1 MKKYLKR
8 VFCFVFASIFAV
20 LIVGSAG
27 AVEPSSNINRFNVF
41 VVLDASN
48 SMNYTDPKGLRYEAI
63 GQFFDLLAERGNFL
77 GGVVFSNDVEA
88 TYPLGEITGKEE
100 KKAVISLLRSVMSSG
115 VTSDMGY
122 TNIGAALT
130 AAIDQ
135 LESGANS
142 NLPPVIL
149 FLSDGNTEMPSND
162 ALKTSLDQKADAIER
177 ARTSGIPIYSIC
189 LNSNH
194 RADAGEME
202 QISSATG
209 GVFQEVENAGDLID
223 VFNTFYNL
231 IYGTSTITLADDVFP
246 ESGIL
251 ETQFEVP
258 GIGVEEVNIVINGK
272 VNSINLNAPDGTDGG
287 AVISSSETYT
297 LVKTSQIVPGTWSL
311 ITTGVP
317 GDRIKINMVYN
328 PNLGIDVKIL
338 PQNDIEPNKPVQILA
353 TLQSGTTPASS
364 VSQYQGYSAELK
376 IKDVQHETIKT
387 LPMTLGDDGFSVNS
401 SFDVGT
407 YFVEVHV
414 TGNYLEKDSGD
425 IGPLTVR
432 MISGEQELPP
442 ENTAPTPVKDEI
454 KKTVYIWPFKGGSL
468 SLDMTELATDKED
481 KDLLYKLISS
491 SFIEG
496 KDYRIEGNTIVQEQ
510 FSLSKGSYDIR
521 ATDSEGLSCDIHVV
535 VQTINVGILTCIIL
549 GLVALVVLAVIGF
562 NVWYWSRKPFYGDL
576 KVQSIVNGVSTGGIK
591 KKSRGRCYLNV
602 FGLEPVG
609 LNYRKTYLQATGER
623 WVWLITEIPVTV
635 NGQQSKKTRIPSG
648 VDVNV
653 IIKQGDPKTL
663 RVRFDSKIPLG
674 KRKPVGGGRPPGRPT
689 GRPKVTRRPVR
700 NTNRPGGML

>member
-8 VFCFVFASIFAV
+8 VFCSIFVPVFAA
-20 LIVGSAG
+20 LIVSSAG
-27 AVEPSSNINRFNVF
+27 AVEPSSSINRFNVF

-63 GQFFDLLAERGNFL
+63 RQFFDLLAERGNCL

-88 TYPLGEITGKEE
+88 TYPLGELTGNEE
-100 KKAVISLLRSVMSSG
+100 KKEVISLLRSVMSSG
-115 VTSDMGY
+115 VTGNVGY

-130 AAIDQ
+130 AAVDQ

-142 NLPPVIL
+142 KLPSVIL
-149 FLSDGNTEMPSND
+149 FLSDGNTEMPTED
-162 ALKTSLDQKADAIER
+162 GLKISLDQKADAIER
-177 ARTSGIPIYSIC
+177 ARTSGVPIYSVC

-209 GVFQEVENAGDLID
+209 GVFQEVENADDLMD

-246 ESGIL
+246 GSGIL

-258 GIGVEEVNIVINGK
+258 GIGVEEVNIVIHGK
-272 VNSINLNAPDGTDGG
+272 VDKIALRAPDGTDGS
-287 AVISSSETYT
+287 AVISSADTYT
-297 LVKTSQIVPGTWSL
+297 LVKTSQILPGTWSL
-311 ITTGVP
+311 TTTGVP

-328 PNLGIDVKIL
+328 PNLGIHVKLL
-338 PQNDIEPNKPVQILA
+338 PENDMEPNKPVKILA
-353 TLQSGTTPASS
+353 TLRSGTTPASS

-376 IKDVQHETIKT
+376 IKDVQHETVKT
-387 LPMTLGDDGFSVNS
+387 LPMTLGDDGFSVDH
-401 SFDVGT
+401 SFDAGT
-407 YFVEVHV
+407 YFLEVHV
-414 TGNYLEKDSGD
+414 TGNYLEKDSD
-425 IGPLTVR
+425 EIGPLTVR
-432 MISGEQELPP
+432 MIGEGQELPP
-442 ENTAPTPVKDEI
+442 ENTAPTPVKDKI
-454 KKTVYIWPFKGGSL
+454 KKTVYIWPFRGGSL

-481 KDLLYKLISS
+481 KELSYKLISS
-491 SFIEG
+491 SFLEG
-496 KDYRIEGNTIVQEQ
+496 KDYRLEGNTVLQEQ

-535 VQTINVGILTCIIL
+535 VQTINVGILTCVIL
-549 GLVALVVLAVIGF
+549 GLAAVFALAVIGLIA
-562 NVWYWSRKPFYGDL
+562 WYWSRKPFYGDL
-576 KVQSIVNGVSTGGIK
+576 KVQSVVNGVSTGGNK
-591 KKSRGRCYLNV
+591 RKSRGRCYLNV

-623 WVWLITEIPVTV
+623 WVWLITEVPVTV

-653 IIKQGDPKTL
+653 IIKQGDPKML
-663 RVRFDSKIPLG
+663 RVRFDSKIPPG
-674 KRKPVGGGRPPGRPT
+674 KRRPVGGGRPSGRPV
-689 GRPKVTRRPVR
+689 GRPKVTRGPAR
-700 NTNRPGGML
+700 NTSRPGGMI